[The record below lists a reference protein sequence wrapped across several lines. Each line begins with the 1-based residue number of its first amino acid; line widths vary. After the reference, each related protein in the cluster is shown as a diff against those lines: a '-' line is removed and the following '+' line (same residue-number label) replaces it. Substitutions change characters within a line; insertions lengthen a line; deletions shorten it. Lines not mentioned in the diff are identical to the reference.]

1 MRNIVQVV
9 HEECYNSGR
18 YAFEVPLK
26 VQLKPGDVVLVKTKT
41 GDKIARCVTK
51 NVMMTD
57 DMIDMMMNGKKVTGQ
72 VIGKFEYQD
81 FSADAEKI
89 EEKKAEP
96 KNWPRLRSSSAASP
110 ISSKKFAKQNLTTGV
125 KSNGSKEFIGK
136 RAAEAAV
143 QRSY

>member
-57 DMIDMMMNGKKVTGQ
+57 DMIDMMMNGKKVTGR
-72 VIGKFEYQD
+72 VLGKFEYQD

-89 EEKKAEP
+89 EEKKTEP
-96 KNWPRLRSSSAASP
+96 KAAGIPKEELAELNVIFGSL
-110 ISSKKFAKQNLTTGV
+110 SDFFKEVCEAELD
-125 KSNGSKEFIGK
+125 NGGEK
-136 RAAEAAV
+136 
-143 QRSY
+143 